1 MFENVLNQEAV
12 NQLSADIRGDK
23 LAPSMLFAGPAASG
37 KGTAA
42 LELARIL
49 SCEQG
54 ASWNCPCPSCAH
66 HRLLYHPDLLA
77 LGSRPFSPEIAAAA
91 EVFVR
96 ENTETPA
103 RILFIRAVRKL
114 LLRFNPVLWEDDPR
128 FSKLSP
134 FLEGLEDGLNEIS
147 AGEAAENTAENTARA
162 EKLAVSIRETAFKL
176 EANGMADQVPV
187 SQIRHA
193 SYWIRLAPLGRR
205 KFLLIENAD
214 RMQDAARNA
223 LLKILEEPPGRAV
236 IVLTTTR
243 APALLPTVVSRLR
256 PYRFNRRDEAVERD
270 VIRRVFRGVEAPR
283 AVSGVPVVTKGNESL
298 ITGHF
303 ESFLPVS
310 GEKLYPLAAFFAA
323 SLAAQALLALRNEV
337 PSLAP
342 PPGIIALGKY
352 AAPIA
357 ESSDCGRPAKEAA
370 DCIKTVLSGAERFET
385 PGFFRRFL
393 SQLLD
398 LVSRSI
404 RAGAAPSGGGPQTR
418 PGVPNEEAI
427 AMGDGLAGI
436 FRELAAEAASAVGT
450 YNLGPELVL
459 EKMCADFTRRIL
471 GSARHLFSR

>member
-147 AGEAAENTAENTARA
+147 AGETAENTARA
-162 EKLAVSIRETAFKL
+162 EKLAASIRETAFKL
-176 EANGMADQVPV
+176 EAGGMADQVPV

-223 LLKILEEPPGRAV
+223 LLKILEEPPRRAV

-256 PYRFNRRDEAVERD
+256 PYRFNRRDEAVEKD
-270 VIRRVFRGVEAPR
+270 VIRRVFRGVDPPQT
-283 AVSGVPVVTKGNESL
+283 VSGAPAVTKGNESL
-298 ITGHF
+298 ITGHL

-310 GEKLYPLAAFFAA
+310 GGKLYPLAAFFAA
-323 SLAAQALLALRNEV
+323 SLAAQALLALRNES

-352 AAPIA
+352 TAPIA
-357 ESSDCGRPAKEAA
+357 ESSGCGRPAKEAA
-370 DCIKTVLSGAERFET
+370 DCVKAVLSGAERFET
-385 PGFFRRFL
+385 PGLFQRFL

-404 RAGAAPSGGGPQTR
+404 RGNTVPPGNNPQITAGVSDEETITAA
-418 PGVPNEEAI
+418 
-427 AMGDGLAGI
+427 DGLAGI

-471 GSARHLFSR
+471 ERGVF